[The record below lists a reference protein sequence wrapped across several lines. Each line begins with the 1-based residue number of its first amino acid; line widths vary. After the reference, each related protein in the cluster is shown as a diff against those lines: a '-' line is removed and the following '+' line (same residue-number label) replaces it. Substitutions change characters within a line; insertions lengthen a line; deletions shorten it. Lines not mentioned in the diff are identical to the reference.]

1 MKAEYSKC
9 ILSSPAELVKEPTPL
24 KAIDFCYH
32 DEDEMVTVLDC
43 ITLCVMVVSYSAENA
58 RGYQMLIILEAILPC
73 YMQQIQS
80 PSYIQSES
88 KTEPEIIMQLAV
100 AVRTMVHNSEGLAK
114 CVHQIQ
120 LLQQISSISSVVINR
135 SYNGPYRNSPEHKG
149 SSQRNCSR
157 GPPCSPGLD
166 FEDESHSKY
175 VSDMGRTKNYDTPE
189 DSEVSVECCAHL
201 CCVRVCQLFHLQM
214 IRTNF
219 RRARDVLLS
228 VVGEF
233 MSRASTRLTE
243 LAKKQSMEVK
253 NVELLDVKCHIRLA
267 DIAHSL
273 LKVSPYDPD
282 TMACRG
288 LQRYAF

>member
-1 MKAEYSKC
+1 MFTC
-9 ILSSPAELVKEPTPL
+9 
-24 KAIDFCYH
+24 
-32 DEDEMVTVLDC
+32 
-43 ITLCVMVVSYSAENA
+43 
-58 RGYQMLIILEAILPC
+58 
-73 YMQQIQS
+73 
-80 PSYIQSES
+80 
-88 KTEPEIIMQLAV
+88 
-100 AVRTMVHNSEGLAK
+100 
-114 CVHQIQ
+114 
-120 LLQQISSISSVVINR
+120 R

-175 VSDMGRTKNYDTPE
+175 VSDVGRTKTYETPE
-189 DSEVSVECCAHL
+189 DSEVSFEIHSDAGFNVNRFIHN
-201 CCVRVCQLFHLQM
+201 RQI

-243 LAKKQSMEVK
+243 LAKKHSGDTK
-253 NVELLDVKCHIRLA
+253 NMMELLDVKCHMRLA

-288 LQRYAF
+288 LQRYFGD